1 MFNIGPAEMAVL
13 AIIAVVVFGPD
24 RLPSLAKQAAQML
37 RTVRELS
44 ANARK
49 QLSELSP
56 GLDES
61 LKDLNIGQLGKGPKF
76 NAKTALQKMIFEDD
90 EPAAPKPTPAPAP
103 VPAPLS
109 SDSVPAAQEP
119 AISMDKAERSGPVD
133 PAQPAARV
141 AGATDDIT

>member
-13 AIIAVVVFGPD
+13 AILAVVVFGPD

-37 RTVRELS
+37 RTVREMS
-44 ANARK
+44 TNARK

-61 LKDLNIGQLGKGPKF
+61 LRDLDLGSLGKGGGKF

-90 EPAAPKPTPAPAP
+90 EPAPAKPAPAP
-103 VPAPLS
+103 PV
-109 SDSVPAAQEP
+109 AQEP
-119 AISMDKAERSGPVD
+119 AVTMEKAERPGP
-133 PAQPAARV
+133 AV
-141 AGATDDIT
+141 APTAPVASVNANDDIT

>member
-37 RTVRELS
+37 RTVREMS
-44 ANARK
+44 SNARK

-61 LKDLNIGQLGKGPKF
+61 LRDLDLGQLGGGAKF
-76 NAKTALQKMIFEDD
+76 NARTALQKMIFEDD
-90 EPAAPKPTPAPAP
+90 EPTPSKP
-103 VPAPLS
+103 VPAPLAT
-109 SDSVPAAQEP
+109 DSLPSTQEP
-119 AISMDKAERSGPVD
+119 AVTMEKAERAGPTVPMEK
-133 PAQPAARV
+133 PASAV
-141 AGATDDIT
+141 SATDDIT

>member
-24 RLPSLAKQAAQML
+24 RLPALAKQAAQML

-44 ANARK
+44 TNARK

-61 LKDLNIGQLGKGPKF
+61 LRDLDLGTLGKGPKF

-90 EPAAPKPTPAPAP
+90 EPAPAKAQPEPPA
-103 VPAPLS
+103 VTL
-109 SDSVPAAQEP
+109 
-119 AISMDKAERSGPVD
+119 DKAERPG
-133 PAQPAARV
+133 PAAQAAEGSV
-141 AGATDDIT
+141 PTVPAANAADDIT